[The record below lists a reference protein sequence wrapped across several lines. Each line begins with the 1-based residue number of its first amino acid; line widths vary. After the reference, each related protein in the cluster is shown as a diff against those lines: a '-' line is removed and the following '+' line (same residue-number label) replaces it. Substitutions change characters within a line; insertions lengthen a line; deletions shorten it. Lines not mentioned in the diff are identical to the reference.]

1 MDINTYL
8 KELEYLVNTDSG
20 SEYPDGLNT
29 IAAFFS
35 SRFRD
40 MGWIVKEYDLA
51 PKSGTCLVCANREA
65 EHYDVMLMGHMDTV
79 FPKGTCAQR
88 PFRIEGNK
96 AYGPGVCD
104 MKQGC
109 LMIYYLLKELPREIC
124 DKLNILAV
132 FNPDEEIGSVHS
144 QPVYA
149 PYAKKTDYAF
159 LFEARDSKGFYCH
172 QRKGSMAFEAVFTG
186 VAGHCGFVFEN
197 GARSAVSEMAR
208 WIVALDG
215 LQSKELDTSVNVGV
229 VSGGI
234 KGNVVPDHA
243 SMSVSI
249 RFSRVE
255 EVQRVE
261 AMLEQ
266 LLQQAERNGI
276 QAELQNRRGKM
287 PLVPN
292 EKASA
297 YIDHITQLATQKGMC
312 LTFKARGGLSDAN
325 IITQYGPICLDGLAP
340 AGGAGHSPDEYM
352 LLDTIASSFQVANF
366 LLEDLANSK

>member
-1 MDINTYL
+1 MDIQAYL
-8 KELEYLVNTDSG
+8 KDLEYLVNIDSG
-20 SEYPDGLNT
+20 SECPEGLNT
-29 IAAFFS
+29 VAGFFS
-35 SRFRD
+35 SRFRH
-40 MGWIVKEYDLA
+40 MGWIVKEYDLS

-79 FPKGTCAQR
+79 FPKGTCQQR
-88 PFRIEGNK
+88 PFRMEGNR
-96 AYGPGVCD
+96 AFGPGVCD
-104 MKQGC
+104 MKHGC
-109 LMIYYLLKELPREIC
+109 LMIYYLLKALPREIG
-124 DKLNILAV
+124 DQLNILAV
-132 FNPDEEIGSVHS
+132 FNPDEEIGSLHS
-144 QPVYA
+144 QPIYA
-149 PYAKKTDYAF
+149 PYASKTDYAF
-159 LFEARDSKGFYCH
+159 LFEACDAKGFCCH

-208 WIVALDG
+208 WIVALDS

-287 PLVPN
+287 PLVPD
-292 EKASA
+292 EKACA
-297 YIDHITQLATQKGMC
+297 YIDHITQLAAQKG
-312 LTFKARGGLSDAN
+312 LHLAFKARGGLSDAN

-340 AGGAGHSPDEYM
+340 AGGKGHSPEEFM
-352 LLDTIASSFQVANF
+352 LLDTIEPSFRVANM
-366 LLEDLANSK
+366 LLEDLAKSK